1 MPRLKHV
8 NYMLIAQSESPY
20 SVLTEA
26 RQWHENLAA
35 ARIALAWRLR
45 TKEDR
50 DRKIVLGKCLKVT
63 DLQKEFHT
71 YDFIILLNQ
80 EYWVRFD
87 AKQKLALVDHEL
99 CHARPDLGNTGAQK
113 TDERGRLVWRHRKH
127 DIEEFREIVQR
138 HGCYKAD
145 LEEFAKAIRDRE
157 LVQQPS
163 LLDPVP
169 PRTSLNVDNATGI
182 TTDGAVG
189 TNTV

>member
-113 TDERGRLVWRHRKH
+113 TDERGRLVWRHRK
-127 DIEEFREIVQR
+127 
-138 HGCYKAD
+138 AD

-169 PRTSLNVDNATGI
+169 PRRSLNVDNATGI